1 MARSLPG
8 LCTQTLVK
16 GGSMSCEVFSPQTDQ
31 SENRGTWQLGG
42 WGGDLTA
49 VLGAVAVGPQGG
61 TCPNASDHRP
71 STPALSVCQLHLKE
85 DGKKE
90 LFSPERGRGSCEL
103 DV

>member
-16 GGSMSCEVFSPQTDQ
+16 GGSMSSEVFSPQTDQ
-31 SENRGTWQLGG
+31 SEGRGSSGG
-42 WGGDLTA
+42 RGGDLTA
-49 VLGAVAVGPQGG
+49 MLGAVAVGPQGG
-61 TCPNASDHRP
+61 TCPNASNHRP

-85 DGKKE
+85 AGKKE

>member
-1 MARSLPG
+1 
-8 LCTQTLVK
+8 
-16 GGSMSCEVFSPQTDQ
+16 MSSEVFSPQTDQ
-31 SENRGTWQLGG
+31 SEGCGSSGG
-42 WGGDLTA
+42 GGRGDLTA

-61 TCPNASDHRP
+61 TCLNAPNHRP

-85 DGKKE
+85 AGKKE